1 MINYYYLGWF
11 AVFSLLLAIIHLL
24 SKYTKEIILAV
35 IKITIAL
42 TITLWLA
49 LLVFIHENLDWDTL
63 SIHMNNIVENVGEL
77 RRQGL
82 NAAL

>member
-1 MINYYYLGWF
+1 MLTYYYLGWV
-11 AVFSLLLAIIHLL
+11 AIFSILLAIIHLL

-35 IKITIAL
+35 IKISIAL

-63 SIHMNNIVENVGEL
+63 GVHMNNIVNNVQEL

-82 NAAL
+82 NTAL